1 MRSNLVLVLVVAGA
15 TCSCDPSAS
24 DHVDGGPRVPDAALL
39 DAPVTRNY
47 DDLVLADHPVAY
59 WAMDRAP
66 GMEPDLTGNG
76 HTGSY
81 PNGVMALAALP
92 NGDQAADFNGVDQYL
107 TVPSSAAFSIPT
119 TGNLTWEAWIRPD
132 VLRFPHDDGIDG
144 YVDWM
149 GKCRSY
155 APTCEWE
162 ARMYSTVT
170 SESRPSRLSAYA
182 FNPGADLGSSA
193 DWEPDPGVIAAG
205 DWYHVVGA
213 YTTVRTP
220 ADCPDADAYPGSI
233 DIWVNGVKWDH
244 ASHGETGCLSQYR
257 VIPEAND
264 SPLAIGTMATDTWF
278 AGAIG
283 KVAIYDALLTDAQI
297 AAHFQAMTG
306 RVPTGRCADTCRF

>member
-1 MRSNLVLVLVVAGA
+1 MAHAARSTVALVLVVVGS

-24 DHVDGGPRVPDAALL
+24 DDVDGGPLVTDAEPLDGPDA
-39 DAPVTRNY
+39 RNY

-92 NGDQAADFNGVDQYL
+92 NGDQAADFNGSDQYL

-132 VLRFPHDDGIDG
+132 VLRFPHDDGVDG

-149 GKCRSY
+149 GKCQSY

-182 FNPGADLGSSA
+182 FNPSADLGSSA
-193 DWEPDPGVIAAG
+193 DWQPI
-205 DWYHVVGA
+205 
-213 YTTVRTP
+213 P
-220 ADCPDADAYPGSI
+220 A
-233 DIWVNGVKWDH
+233 
-244 ASHGETGCLSQYR
+244 
-257 VIPEAND
+257 
-264 SPLAIGTMATDTWF
+264 
-278 AGAIG
+278 
-283 KVAIYDALLTDAQI
+283 
-297 AAHFQAMTG
+297 
-306 RVPTGRCADTCRF
+306 